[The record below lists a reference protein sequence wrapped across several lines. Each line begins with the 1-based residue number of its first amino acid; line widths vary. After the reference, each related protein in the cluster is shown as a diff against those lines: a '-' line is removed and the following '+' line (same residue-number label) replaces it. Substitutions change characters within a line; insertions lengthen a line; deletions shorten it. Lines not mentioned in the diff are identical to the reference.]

1 MRAPWSRV
9 TFTRLSHNAE
19 KRSGKANTLLP
30 ATAARNELHNIL
42 FLLVRAVV
50 KASVSFHRPAVGLW
64 KARVRPQYFFNDEH
78 ICAQMRTFEHI
89 CPLPKLRKTM
99 V

>member
-19 KRSGKANTLLP
+19 KRSGKANTLHLP

-50 KASVSFHRPAVGLW
+50 KASVFFPQTGRGSVVPMRSLKGLEATHSNEVGS
-64 KARVRPQYFFNDEH
+64 VVF
-78 ICAQMRTFEHI
+78 CG
-89 CPLPKLRKTM
+89 CGG
-99 V
+99 